1 LKNIHLALIA
11 FYLTFLGG
19 VFLVTTFL
27 ALEVAPFGFA
37 PTFLGAPVFFG
48 ATGDLA
54 LTTTTLTEGV
64 AAASA

>member
-1 LKNIHLALIA
+1 
-11 FYLTFLGG
+11 
-19 VFLVTTFL
+19 LVTTFL